1 LAGTVFEFGDFKLD
15 CGRFELYRAGRSL
28 KLERKPMEL
37 LILLAERN
45 GDLVTRSEI
54 AERLWEREVFVDTEH
69 GINTAIRKI
78 RQVLRDDPEQ
88 PRFLVTVTG
97 KGYRFI
103 GTMAQVRPRSPE
115 HDDQRAPAES
125 NSAEFDE
132 RASPS
137 GTASIQDRFASYSE
151 LPDERNL
158 QHTRSSRSQSVA
170 EIRTD
175 LQLLPRD
182 LGVPIAVAGCD
193 SDSGRLAVVS
203 IAARSTSRLPKWA
216 VIAGAA
222 LVVIGLGIG
231 GWLYFGRRPH
241 PLSETDTIVLADFSN
256 STGDAVFDDTLK
268 QALGVSVQQSPFFN
282 VVSDQTVA
290 KTLQLMTRPPDTPLT
305 PDVAREL
312 CQRAGSRVYIA
323 GSIAKIGT
331 EYVVGLK
338 AVSCA
343 SGGTLAQKQAQAAGK
358 EKVLDALGG
367 VATKL
372 RSDLGESLNSV
383 QTFDTPIEQAT
394 TASFE
399 ALKACSLGR
408 KNWNENGDVQ
418 AIPFYQRAIELDPN
432 FAMAHAYLGLAY
444 FNLGE
449 ESKAVE
455 HLTEAYQ
462 LRDRVTQT
470 EKFFISSHYF
480 GSVTREVEK
489 GIQNS
494 ELWTQTYPRDPRP
507 QLFLGAAY
515 ANLGRFEEAAA
526 ETRKC
531 LNLDPDFTLCSGNL
545 IGIYTCLDRLDE
557 AKAMY
562 RDAIK
567 RKPDSNVL
575 HLYRYTIAFLESDVA
590 EMERQVNWASGKSG
604 VEDGFLA
611 KQSKTEAFYGR
622 LGSAREFTRRAI
634 ESARR
639 NDKKEVAA
647 ESQLYEADWEALF
660 GNSSR
665 AQEQSASALTMASNR
680 SVKFYAGLALA
691 WAGYSTRAESLADEM
706 QKRFPLD
713 TVVNR
718 YCLPTIRASIEIN
731 RSNPGKA
738 IEILKAAA
746 PSELGVASGD
756 PIYVRGQAYLLL
768 HEPGEAA
775 VEFRKILDHR
785 SIIANRPTFPLAHL
799 GLARAYA
806 LQARSAHGAEADA
819 ARAKA
824 RAAYQDFFTLWKDA
838 DPGIPVLKQAKAEYS
853 KLQ

>member
-15 CGRFELYRAGRSL
+15 CSRFELYRSGRSL

-54 AERLWEREVFVDTEH
+54 AERLWDREVFVDSEH

-78 RQVLRDDPEQ
+78 RQVLRDDAEQ
-88 PRFLVTVTG
+88 PHFLVTVTG

-103 GTMAQVRPRSPE
+103 GTMAQVSPWSPE
-115 HDDQRAPAES
+115 HDDQRAPAE
-125 NSAEFDE
+125 NSGAEFDE
-132 RASPS
+132 SASPS
-137 GTASIQDRFASYSE
+137 GTDSVEDRSASYSE
-151 LPDERNL
+151 LPDEGDL
-158 QHTRSSRSQSVA
+158 PHSRISRHQSVP
-170 EIRTD
+170 EIRTN
-175 LQLLPRD
+175 LQELKRD
-182 LGVPIAVAGCD
+182 WDVPVAIVGRN

-203 IAARSTSRLPKWA
+203 TATRSTSLVPKW
-216 VIAGAA
+216 ILMAGAV
-222 LVVIGLGIG
+222 LVVIGLGLG
-231 GWLYFGRRPH
+231 GWLHFAHRAR
-241 PLSETDTIVLADFSN
+241 PLSETDTIVIADFSN
-256 STGDAVFDDTLK
+256 STGDSVFDDTLK
-268 QALGVSVQQSPFFN
+268 QALGVSLQQSPFFN
-282 VVSDQTVA
+282 VLSDETVA
-290 KTLQLMTRPPDTPLT
+290 KTLQLMTKPRGTPLT
-305 PDVAREL
+305 PEVAHEV
-312 CQRAGSRVYIA
+312 CQRAGSRAYIA
-323 GSIAKIGT
+323 GSIAKIGN

-338 AVSCA
+338 AVNCA
-343 SGGTLAQKQAQAAGK
+343 SGDTLSQKQAQAAAK

-367 VATKL
+367 VAAKL
-372 RSDLGESLNSV
+372 RADLGESLSSIR
-383 QTFDTPIEQAT
+383 TFDTPIEQAT

-399 ALKACSLGR
+399 ALQAYILAG
-408 KNWNENGDVQ
+408 KNWNETGEAQ
-418 AIPFYQRAIELDPN
+418 AVPFFQRAIELDPN
-432 FAMAHAYLGLAY
+432 FAMAHAKLGLAC
-444 FNLGE
+444 FILGE

-455 HLTEAYQ
+455 HLTKAYQ

-480 GSVTREVEK
+480 GSVTGEVEK

-507 QLFLGAAY
+507 RVFLGAAY
-515 ANLGRFEEAAA
+515 ADSGRFEEAAT

-531 LNLDPDFTLCSGNL
+531 FQLDPDFTVCSHNL
-545 IGIYTCLDRLDE
+545 IGIYTTLNRLDE

-562 RDAIK
+562 QDAIK
-567 RKPDSNVL
+567 RKPDSSGL
-575 HLYRYTIAFLESDVA
+575 HLYRYNIAFLESDIA
-590 EMERQVNWASGKSG
+590 EMERQVNWAAGKPG

-611 KQSKTEAFYGR
+611 TQSETEAFYGR
-622 LGSAREFTRRAI
+622 LGSAREFTRRAV

-665 AQEQSASALTMASNR
+665 AVEQSASALTMASNR

-731 RSNPGKA
+731 RLNPGKA

-746 PSELGVASGD
+746 PTELGVASGD

-768 HEPGEAA
+768 HEAGKAA
-775 VEFRKILDHR
+775 VEFQKILDHR
-785 SIIANRPTFPLAHL
+785 SMIANRPTFPLAHL

-806 LQARSAHGAEADA
+806 LQARSAQGADADA

-838 DPGIPVLKQAKAEYS
+838 DPNIPILIAAKSESA

>member
-1 LAGTVFEFGDFKLD
+1 MAGTVFEFGDFKLD
-15 CGRFELYRAGRSL
+15 CSHFELYRSGRSL

-103 GTMAQVRPRSPE
+103 GTMARVRPLSPK
-115 HDDQRAPAES
+115 HDGQPSPAE
-125 NSAEFDE
+125 NSGAEFDE
-132 RASPS
+132 PASPS
-137 GTASIQDRFASYSE
+137 GTDSVEDRSPSYSE
-151 LPDERNL
+151 LPDEGDFP
-158 QHTRSSRSQSVA
+158 HSRISRHQSVP
-170 EIRTD
+170 EIRTN
-175 LQLLPRD
+175 LQELKRD
-182 LGVPIAVAGCD
+182 WDVPVAIVGRN

-203 IAARSTSRLPKWA
+203 TATRSTSLVPKW
-216 VIAGAA
+216 ILMAGAV
-222 LVVIGLGIG
+222 LVVIGLGLG
-231 GWLYFGRRPH
+231 GWLHFAHRAR
-241 PLSETDTIVLADFSN
+241 PLSETDTIVIADFSN
-256 STGDAVFDDTLK
+256 STGDSVFDDTLK
-268 QALGVSVQQSPFFN
+268 QALGVSLRQSPFFN
-282 VVSDQTVA
+282 ILSDDTVGE
-290 KTLQLMTRPPDTPLT
+290 TLQLMTRPANTPLT
-305 PDVAREL
+305 PNIAREV
-312 CQRAGSRVYIA
+312 CQRAGSRAYIA
-323 GSIAKIGT
+323 GSIAKMGN

-338 AVSCA
+338 AVNCA
-343 SGGTLAQKQAQAAGK
+343 SGSTLALKQAQAAGK
-358 EKVLDALGG
+358 EEVLDALGG
-367 VATKL
+367 LAAKL
-372 RSDLGESLNSV
+372 RAELGESLSSV
-383 QTFDTPIEQAT
+383 QTFDAPIEQAT

-399 ALKACSLGR
+399 ALKAFSLAD
-408 KNWNENGDVQ
+408 KNWNENGGGR
-418 AIPFYQRAIELDPN
+418 AIPFFQRAIELDPK

-449 ESKAVE
+449 ESRGIE
-455 HLTEAYQ
+455 NLTKAYQ
-462 LRDRVTQT
+462 LSDRVTQT
-470 EKFFISSHYF
+470 EKFFISTMYY
-480 GSVTREVEK
+480 GIVTGEEEK
-489 GIQNS
+489 YIRVC
-494 ELWTQTYPRDPRP
+494 ELWGQTYPRDPRP
-507 QLFLGAAY
+507 PLNLGAAY
-515 ANLGRFEEAAA
+515 VDLGRFEEAAA

-531 LNLDPDFTLCSGNL
+531 LNLDADFTLCSSNL
-545 IGIYTCLDRLDE
+545 IGDYTFLNRLDE

-567 RKPDSNVL
+567 RRPDSDGL
-575 HLYRYTIAFLESDVA
+575 HMDRYTIAFLEGDIA
-590 EMERQVNWASGKSG
+590 EMEGQVNWASGKPG

-611 KQSKTEAFYGR
+611 AQSDTEAFYGR
-622 LGSAREFTRRAI
+622 LASSREFARRAV

-647 ESQLYEADWEALF
+647 GLQLNEAVWEALF

-665 AQEQSASALTMASNR
+665 AAEQAASALTMASNR
-680 SVKFYAGLALA
+680 NVKFFAGLALV

-713 TVVNR
+713 TVVNG
-718 YCLPTIRASIEIN
+718 YCLPTLRASIEIN
-731 RSNPGKA
+731 RSNPGMA
-738 IEILKAAA
+738 IEILKAAT
-746 PSELGVASGD
+746 PTELGVGSGN

-768 HEPGEAA
+768 HEAA
-775 VEFRKILDHR
+775 KAAAEFQKILDHR
-785 SIIANRPTFPLAHL
+785 SIIVNRPTLPLAHL

-806 LQARSAHGAEADA
+806 LQARSAHGADADA

-838 DPGIPVLKQAKAEYS
+838 DPNIPILIAAKSESA

>member
-1 LAGTVFEFGDFKLD
+1 LAGTVFEFGDFRLD
-15 CGRFELYRAGRSL
+15 CSRFELYRAGHSL

-88 PRFLVTVTG
+88 PRFLLTVTG
-97 KGYRFI
+97 KGYRFV
-103 GTMAQVRPRSPE
+103 GTLAQVSPWPRELDS
-115 HDDQRAPAES
+115 QRSPAES
-125 NSAEFDE
+125 GSAGFDDP
-132 RASPS
+132 AV
-137 GTASIQDRFASYSE
+137 SYSE
-151 LPDERNL
+151 LPGEINFP
-158 QHTRSSRSQSVA
+158 QSRGSKYQSVA

-175 LQLLPRD
+175 LQWMQRD
-182 LGVPIAVAGCD
+182 LGVPVAVAGPD
-193 SDSGRLAVVS
+193 SNSGRLAVVGT
-203 IAARSTSRLPKWA
+203 AARSTSHVPKWIL
-216 VIAGAA
+216 IAGAA
-222 LVVIGLGIG
+222 LVAIGLSIG

-268 QALGVSVQQSPFFN
+268 QALGISLQQSPFFN
-282 VVSDQTVA
+282 VVSDQTVTE
-290 KTLQLMTRPPDTPLT
+290 TLQLMTRQSGTPLT
-305 PDVAREL
+305 PDVAREV
-312 CQRAGSRVYIA
+312 CQRAGSRAYIA
-323 GSIAKIGT
+323 GSIAKIGN

-343 SGGTLAQKQAQAAGK
+343 SGETLALKQAQAAGK
-358 EKVLDALGG
+358 ERVLDALGG

-372 RSDLGESLNSV
+372 RAELGESIGSV
-383 QTFDTPIEQAT
+383 RRFDAPIEQAT

-408 KNWNENGDVQ
+408 KNWNENGEVH
-418 AIPFYQRAIELDPN
+418 AIPFLKQAVELDPD

-449 ESKAVE
+449 ESRGVE
-455 HLTEAYQ
+455 NLTKAYQ
-462 LRDRVTQT
+462 LRDRVTQR
-470 EKFFISSHYF
+470 EKFFISTMYY
-480 GSVTREVEK
+480 GIVTGEVEK
-489 GIQNS
+489 YIRVC

-507 QLFLGAAY
+507 PLDLGSAY
-515 ANLGRFEEAAA
+515 YNLGRFEEAAA
-526 ETRKC
+526 ENKKC
-531 LNLDPDFTLCSGNL
+531 FQLDPDFTLCAHNL
-545 IGIYTCLDRLDE
+545 IGVYTALNRLDE

-567 RKPDSNVL
+567 RKPDSDGL
-575 HLYRYTIAFLESDVA
+575 HLYRYNIAFLESDIA
-590 EMERQVNWASGKSG
+590 EMERQLDWAAGKPG
-604 VEDGFLA
+604 VEDGFLSS
-611 KQSKTEAFYGR
+611 QSDTEAFYGR
-622 LGSAREFTRRAI
+622 LASSREFARRAV

-647 ESQLYEADWEALF
+647 GAQLNEAVSEALF

-665 AQEQSASALTMASNR
+665 AAEQAASALTMASNR
-680 SVKFYAGLALA
+680 SVKFFAGLALV
-691 WAGYSTRAESLADEM
+691 WAGYSTRAENLADEM

-713 TVVNR
+713 TVVNG

-746 PSELGVASGD
+746 PTELGVGSGN

-768 HEPGEAA
+768 DEGGKAA
-775 VEFRKILDHR
+775 VEFQKILDHR
-785 SIIANRPTFPLAHL
+785 SLIANSLIFPLSHL
-799 GLARAYA
+799 GLARAYSM
-806 LQARSAHGAEADA
+806 QARSAQSADADA

-824 RAAYQDFFTLWKDA
+824 RAAYQDFFALWKDA
-838 DPGIPVLKQAKAEYS
+838 DPNIPILIAAKSESA

>member
-15 CGRFELYRAGRSL
+15 CSRFELYRSGRSL

-54 AERLWEREVFVDTEH
+54 AERLWEREIFVDTEH

-103 GTMAQVRPRSPE
+103 GTMARVRPLSPK
-115 HDDQRAPAES
+115 HDGQPSPAE
-125 NSAEFDE
+125 NSGAEFDE
-132 RASPS
+132 SASPS
-137 GTASIQDRFASYSE
+137 GTDSVEDRSASYSE
-151 LPDERNL
+151 LPDEGDFP
-158 QHTRSSRSQSVA
+158 HSRISRHQSVP
-170 EIRTD
+170 EIRTN
-175 LQLLPRD
+175 LQELKRD
-182 LGVPIAVAGCD
+182 WDVPVAIVGRN

-203 IAARSTSRLPKWA
+203 TATRSTSLVPKW
-216 VIAGAA
+216 ILMAGAV
-222 LVVIGLGIG
+222 LVVIGLGLG
-231 GWLYFGRRPH
+231 GWLHFAHRAR
-241 PLSETDTIVLADFSN
+241 PLSETDTIVIADFSN

-268 QALGVSVQQSPFFN
+268 QALGVSLRQSPFFN
-282 VVSDQTVA
+282 ILSDDTVGE
-290 KTLQLMTRPPDTPLT
+290 TLQQMTRPANTLLT
-305 PDVAREL
+305 PDIAREV
-312 CQRAGSRVYIA
+312 CQRAGSRAYIA
-323 GSIAKIGT
+323 GSIAKIGN

-338 AVSCA
+338 AVNCA
-343 SGGTLAQKQAQAAGK
+343 SGGTLALKQAQAAGK
-358 EKVLDALGG
+358 EQVLDALGG
-367 VATKL
+367 LASKL
-372 RSDLGESLNSV
+372 RADLGESLSSV
-383 QTFDTPIEQAT
+383 QTFDTPIQQAT
-394 TASFE
+394 TTSFE
-399 ALKACSLGR
+399 ALKACTLGR

-432 FAMAHAYLGLAY
+432 FAIAHAYLGLAY

-449 ESKAVE
+449 ESKANE
-455 HLTEAYQ
+455 NITEAYQ

-480 GSVTREVEK
+480 KSVTGDVQE

-507 QLFLGAAY
+507 RVFLGAAN

-526 ETRKC
+526 ETSKC

-562 RDAIK
+562 QDAIK
-567 RKPDSNVL
+567 RKPDSHGL
-575 HLYRYTIAFLESDVA
+575 HLYRYKIAFLESDIA
-590 EMERQVNWASGKSG
+590 EMERQVNWAAGKPG

-611 KQSKTEAFYGR
+611 VQSNTEAFYGR
-622 LGSAREFTRRAI
+622 LGSAREFTRRAV

-665 AQEQSASALTMASNR
+665 AVEQSASALTMASNR
-680 SVKFYAGLALA
+680 SVKFFAGLALA

-713 TVVNR
+713 TVVNG
-718 YCLPTIRASIEIN
+718 YCLPIIRASIEIN

-746 PSELGVASGD
+746 PSELGVAAGN

-768 HEPGEAA
+768 HEPDKAA
-775 VEFRKILDHR
+775 VEFEKILDHR
-785 SIIANRPTFPLAHL
+785 SIIANSPIFPLAHL

-806 LQARSAHGAEADA
+806 LQARSARGAEADA

-838 DPGIPVLKQAKAEYS
+838 DPNIPILIAAKSESA